1 MSNFFLSVGPRTGPL
16 NYLLFLVW
24 HGGVAEMGTE
34 VSTYIH
40 TYIHMVTYYNYNNI
54 SVKGNFRINF

>member
-1 MSNFFLSVGPRTGPL
+1 MVA
-16 NYLLFLVW
+16 LLKWAQRLV
-24 HGGVAEMGTE
+24 
-34 VSTYIH
+34 H

>member
-1 MSNFFLSVGPRTGPL
+1 MSNFSLSVGPRNGPL

-40 TYIHMVTYYNYNNI
+40 TYGHLL
-54 SVKGNFRINF
+54 